1 MQPDTPRIPPLDDTE
16 LDEAARAALKTVT
29 RRDGTV
35 FNIFRTLAHN
45 PEATE
50 AFLAW
55 GSYILSRSSL
65 PARDREI
72 LILRTGRLWRAEYEW
87 AQHRRIGLHAG
98 LTEDEIGDLGRAQ
111 PVRDWSA
118 HERALIAAADELCR
132 DACVS
137 DATWQALAGRLD
149 QRGLMDVVFTV
160 GQYTQVC
167 MILNSFGVPLDAGLT
182 GFGS

>member
-1 MQPDTPRIPPLDDTE
+1 MKLEKPRIPPLTDAE
-16 LDEAARAALKTVT
+16 LDAPARAALKTVT
-29 RRDGTV
+29 RRDGSI
-35 FNIFRTLAHN
+35 FNIFRTFARN

-55 GSYILSRSSL
+55 GNYILSRSSL

-72 LILRTGRLWRAEYEW
+72 LILRTGRLWQAEYEW
-87 AQHRRIGLHAG
+87 AQHRRIGLHVG
-98 LTEDEIGDLGRAQ
+98 LTEDEIRDLERPQPSGR
-111 PVRDWSA
+111 WSA

-132 DACVS
+132 DAFVS
-137 DATWQALAGRLD
+137 DATWRELARELD
-149 QRGLMDVVFTV
+149 ERGLMDLVFTV

-167 MILNSFGVPLDAGLT
+167 MILNSFGVPLDEGLT